1 MDLNSDLGEAYGA
14 WTMGDDEAVLD
25 VVTSANI
32 ACGFHAGDPVTM
44 HRTARSAVSR
54 GIAIGAHLAY
64 PDLRGFGRRHVALTP
79 DELTADVLYQLGALD
94 AIATA
99 AGGRVS
105 YVKPHGA
112 LYNEMAVDEQLA
124 RTVLTAI
131 ARFRSPL
138 SILTLPGSAA
148 GRVAAELGLA
158 CYAEGFA
165 DRGYTD
171 DGQLV
176 PRTQPGAVLTDANVI
191 AERVVRM
198 ATEGSVVTASGSV
211 IDVEV
216 ATVCIHGDT
225 PGAVVI
231 AHTVRAALLAA
242 GVGLAPFVSDVG
254 ADTRS

>member
-54 GIAIGAHLAY
+54 GIAIGAHIAY
-64 PDLRGFGRRHVALTP
+64 PDLRGFGRRHVALAP
-79 DELTADVLYQLGALD
+79 EELTADVLYQLGALD
-94 AIATA
+94 ALATA

-112 LYNEMAVDEQLA
+112 LYNEMAVDDALA

-131 ARFRSPL
+131 TSFSTTLP
-138 SILTLPGSAA
+138 ILTLPGSATE
-148 GRVAAELGLA
+148 RVAAELGTP
-158 CYAEGFA
+158 CFTEGFA

-171 DGQLV
+171 NGQLV
-176 PRTQPGAVLTDANVI
+176 PRTQPGAVLHDPDAI

-198 ATEGSVVTASGSV
+198 ATEGTVVTASGSV
-211 IDVEV
+211 IEVDV

-225 PGAVVI
+225 PGAVRI
-231 AHTVRAALLAA
+231 AHAVRDALLAA
-242 GVGLAPFVSDVG
+242 GVGLAPFVSDV
-254 ADTRS
+254 ASDTRS